1 MTAVMVGLGS
11 WLLAALMKLTGK
23 KIINCMPEFG
33 EDIKALE
40 KAKNRT
46 DAAKGAL
53 SFNSRDASAETPEV
67 TDAAFENE
75 GEFDSSKL
83 NSANPSHNM
92 ASLKSD

>member
-1 MTAVMVGLGS
+1 MAELNVQCLMVGYSGPLATLFRSTPLTFGMHMTAVMLGLGS

-53 SFNSRDASAETPEV
+53 SFNSRDASAET
-67 TDAAFENE
+67 
-75 GEFDSSKL
+75 L
-83 NSANPSHNM
+83 
-92 ASLKSD
+92 